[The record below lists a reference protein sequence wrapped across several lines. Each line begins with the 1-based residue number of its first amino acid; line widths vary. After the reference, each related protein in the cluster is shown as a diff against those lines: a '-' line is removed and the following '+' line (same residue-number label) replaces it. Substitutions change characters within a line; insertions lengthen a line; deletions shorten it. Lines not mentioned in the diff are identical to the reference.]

1 MKKLLTLVLV
11 VALTVTLFSGC
22 GCSKNGGDALE
33 LTVWNTAGTDY
44 IFQDLNEDIPSEW
57 LAEKTGVKVANIYGN
72 DGGQWDQKLTKLYAG
87 DNLPDIVLCQNG
99 QGPAHFSKLGEVG
112 ILNALTDE
120 MIEKYAPNLWA
131 RTPSYIWD
139 KFRTED
145 GKISGIPYSFEG
157 KDIDTVYPDIDEDT
171 KARILDKWSNGTH
184 IITHLGVRDDILKM
198 IYPDA
203 LSYDEAVAL
212 LNEKGERI
220 GDELLDIPIYTK
232 EEYID
237 FLYKIKD
244 LNLKEDG
251 KTVYPYGYIGGD
263 TWEAFVYLGGAMFG
277 MANHHYTSH
286 WNTATKRIE
295 LPLAQD
301 ISREIARIQNKM
313 VNDKVIDPESLI
325 HTSDQF
331 KEKVFNGQYAVCW
344 TSSIDGNFEVIN
356 SQLKEAGKDFA
367 YRPFYVQIPAAE
379 GYGLGLGN
387 NTSFNGAFAMTTNLS
402 EDEVIK
408 VLKWADLQFTDEFEE
423 IYYWGTPEDGLYVE
437 NEDGTRSY
445 KDEKFQKFFV
455 EGDTSALEVKDSK
468 GLGGRGGKFILTTLA
483 YSKYDPKIY
492 NNVST
497 YFPGHLSGFGFAADS
512 PLVTEAERS
521 PIPPSAAYSAE
532 FGAIPEVVAY
542 WGARGQWDT
551 AIKTALAAKPGEFD
565 KKWDEMLKI
574 LNSVVDVKA
583 MEDAMTEVALPLYEK
598 MVADE
603 EARLAS
609 MEE

>member
-11 VALTVTLFSGC
+11 VALTVALFSGC
-22 GCSKNGGDALE
+22 GCSKTGGDALE
-33 LTVWNTAGTDY
+33 LTVWNTVGTDY
-44 IFQDLNEDIPSEW
+44 IYQEVKEDIPGDW
-57 LAEKTGVKVANIYGN
+57 LYEKTGVRIANIYGN

-87 DNLPDIVLCQNG
+87 DNLPDVVWCGNG

-112 ILNALTDE
+112 VLNPLTDK

-131 RTPSYIWD
+131 RTPSYIWE

-145 GKISGIPYSFEG
+145 GKISGIPFSFEG

-171 KARILDKWSNGTH
+171 KVRILEKWNNGTH
-184 IITHLGVRDDILKM
+184 IITHLGVRDDILQM

-203 LSYDEAVAL
+203 LSYEEAAKL
-212 LNEKGERI
+212 LEEKGERV

-277 MANHHYTSH
+277 MANHQYTSH
-286 WNTATKRIE
+286 WNTVTHRIE

-301 ISREIARIQNKM
+301 ICREIARIQNKM

-379 GYGLGLGN
+379 GYAPSKGGA
-387 NTSFNGAFAMTTNLS
+387 TSFNGAFAMTTNLS
-402 EDEVIK
+402 EDEVIQ
-408 VLKWADLQFTDEFEE
+408 VLKWADIQFTDEYEE
-423 IYYWGTPEDGLYVE
+423 IRYWGTPEQGLYTE
-437 NEDGTRSY
+437 NEDGTRTF
-445 KDEKFQKFFV
+445 KDEKFQKYFV
-455 EGDTSALEVKDSK
+455 EGDTSVMEVNDTK
-468 GLGGRGGKFILTTLA
+468 GLGGVGFKLQTLA
-483 YSKYDPKIY
+483 YSKYEPKIY
-492 NNVST
+492 NKIST
-497 YFPGHLSGFGFAADS
+497 YVPGHLSGFGFKADS
-512 PLVTEAERS
+512 PLVTENHAI
-521 PIPPSAAYSAE
+521 IPASAAYSAE
-532 FGAIPEVVAY
+532 FGNIPEVVAY

-598 MVADE
+598 MAAEE